1 MRRLVITL
9 AVLLAGALPARA
21 ANYVTE
27 RGHLICT
34 TLQSLRDARQAVS
47 NRDAQWLGT
56 IKECSQSEG
65 GLKAE
70 LLQEGTLTTKIKI
83 YQDDGQSVIYWTA
96 PDTLKEIKR

>member
-1 MRRLVITL
+1 MRCLVITL

-21 ANYVTE
+21 ADYVTE

-34 TLQSLRDARQAVS
+34 SLPSLRDAREAVS
-47 NRDAQWLGT
+47 NRDRNWLES

-70 LLQEGTLTTKIKI
+70 LLQEGVLTTKIKI
-83 YQDDGQSVIYWTA
+83 YQDNGQSVIYWTA
-96 PDTLKEIKR
+96 PDTLKEIRR